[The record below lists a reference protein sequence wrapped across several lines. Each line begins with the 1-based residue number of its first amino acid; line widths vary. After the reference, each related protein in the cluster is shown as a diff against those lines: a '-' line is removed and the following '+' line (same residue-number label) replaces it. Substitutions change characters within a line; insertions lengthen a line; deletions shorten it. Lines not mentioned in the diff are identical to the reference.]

1 MDKRE
6 GDRADR
12 ASPIGGGSNGRER
25 EREGVEEE
33 EGAISQLISGAIN
46 DAIEVR
52 DNRRRGRGIEGG
64 RAGWNEHGRDGRRE
78 GQTTIF

>member
-1 MDKRE
+1 MDKRA

-25 EREGVEEE
+25 ERVE

-52 DNRRRGRGIEGG
+52 DNRRRGRGIE
-64 RAGWNEHGRDGRRE
+64 RREGWMEHGWDGRRE

>member
-1 MDKRE
+1 MDKRA

-12 ASPIGGGSNGRER
+12 ASPIGGGSNEREKGREW
-25 EREGVEEE
+25 EGR

-64 RAGWNEHGRDGRRE
+64 LDGTWMGWDGRRE

>member
-1 MDKRE
+1 MDKRA

-25 EREGVEEE
+25 ERVE

-52 DNRRRGRGIEGG
+52 DNGRGRGIEGE
-64 RAGWNEHGRDGRRE
+64 REGWMEHGWDGRRE